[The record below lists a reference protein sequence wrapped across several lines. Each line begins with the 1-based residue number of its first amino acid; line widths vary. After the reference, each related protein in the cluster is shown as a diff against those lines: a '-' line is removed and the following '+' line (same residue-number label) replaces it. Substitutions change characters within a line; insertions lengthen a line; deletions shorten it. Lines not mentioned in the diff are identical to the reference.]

1 MKRVFGYIQKYRL
14 RLEFQM
20 VIKIIGTLMDLV
32 IPYIL
37 SYIIDEVVPTND
49 VQKIVLLGLLMIGC
63 AVIGLVGNVKAN
75 QMASMIAKRVTTEYR
90 HDVFSKIQELSPAQV
105 DEVTIPSIISRMTTD
120 TYNVHHMVGMMQ
132 RIGIR
137 APILFIGGII
147 VTLILDAKLTLVL
160 IAILPIIVILTY
172 IISKVGIPLYTNVQV
187 ALDELVRAVREN
199 ATGVRVIKALS
210 KENYEKEKFRKINK
224 DVIDL
229 ELKSGYTMSILNPII
244 NFLLNAGLVMVIVIG
259 AIRVNGGDLL
269 PGKILAFTTYFTI
282 ILNATLSIT
291 RIFTMLSRS
300 IASAKRIEYIMS
312 FSKDLEVSE
321 EPKLETTDYIT
332 FSNVSF
338 SYHKQVDNLTDI
350 NFSIK
355 KGETLG
361 IIGATG
367 SGKSTLIQ
375 LLMRFYDVDKGAI
388 YINGRN
394 IKSIPS
400 DELKKMFGVVF
411 QNDCIFSDTIF
422 ENINFGRGYDIESVK
437 EAARISSIHDFIET
451 LPEGY
456 NTELNARGTNLS
468 GGQKLRVLI
477 ARSIV
482 GNPDILIL
490 DDASSALDYKTD
502 AAIRSKIK
510 ETKTGTTQI
519 IVAQRISSVL
529 SSDHILMLEDGK
541 IIASGKHEELLK
553 TSPEYLEIYK
563 LQMGGVQDAK

>member
-210 KENYEKEKFRKINK
+210 KEDYEKEKFRKINK

-510 ETKTGTTQI
+510 ETKTNTTQI

>member
-210 KENYEKEKFRKINK
+210 KENYEKTKFRKINK

>member
-49 VQKIVLLGLLMIGC
+49 VNKIVLLGLLMIGC

>member
-210 KENYEKEKFRKINK
+210 KESYEKAKFRKINK

>member
-49 VQKIVLLGLLMIGC
+49 VKKIVLLGLLMIGC

-210 KENYEKEKFRKINK
+210 KENYETNKE
-224 DVIDL
+224 
-229 ELKSGYTMSILNPII
+229 
-244 NFLLNAGLVMVIVIG
+244 
-259 AIRVNGGDLL
+259 
-269 PGKILAFTTYFTI
+269 
-282 ILNATLSIT
+282 
-291 RIFTMLSRS
+291 
-300 IASAKRIEYIMS
+300 
-312 FSKDLEVSE
+312 
-321 EPKLETTDYIT
+321 
-332 FSNVSF
+332 
-338 SYHKQVDNLTDI
+338 
-350 NFSIK
+350 
-355 KGETLG
+355 
-361 IIGATG
+361 
-367 SGKSTLIQ
+367 
-375 LLMRFYDVDKGAI
+375 
-388 YINGRN
+388 
-394 IKSIPS
+394 
-400 DELKKMFGVVF
+400 
-411 QNDCIFSDTIF
+411 
-422 ENINFGRGYDIESVK
+422 
-437 EAARISSIHDFIET
+437 
-451 LPEGY
+451 
-456 NTELNARGTNLS
+456 
-468 GGQKLRVLI
+468 
-477 ARSIV
+477 
-482 GNPDILIL
+482 
-490 DDASSALDYKTD
+490 
-502 AAIRSKIK
+502 
-510 ETKTGTTQI
+510 
-519 IVAQRISSVL
+519 
-529 SSDHILMLEDGK
+529 
-541 IIASGKHEELLK
+541 
-553 TSPEYLEIYK
+553 
-563 LQMGGVQDAK
+563 

>member
-541 IIASGKHEELLK
+541 IIASGKHEELLR

>member
-502 AAIRSKIK
+502 AAIRSKIR
-510 ETKTGTTQI
+510 ETKTNTTQI

>member
-49 VQKIVLLGLLMIGC
+49 VNKIVLLGLLMIGC

-502 AAIRSKIK
+502 AAIRSKIR

>member
-394 IKSIPS
+394 IRSIPS

>member
-49 VQKIVLLGLLMIGC
+49 VQKIILLGLLMIGC

-210 KENYEKEKFRKINK
+210 KENYEKAKFRKINK

-229 ELKSGYTMSILNPII
+229 ELKSGYIMSILNPII

>member
-49 VQKIVLLGLLMIGC
+49 VNKIVLLGLLMIGC

-502 AAIRSKIK
+502 AAIRSKIR
-510 ETKTGTTQI
+510 ETKTNTTQI

>member
-502 AAIRSKIK
+502 AAIRSKIR